1 MLRSARLALTLLFIT
16 LLSACGQKGAL
27 YLPDAERAPDPST
40 EQSQAEP
47 SLEN

>member
-1 MLRSARLALTLLFIT
+1 MLRLARLVLTMLFIT

-27 YLPDAERAPDPST
+27 YLPDAERAPDQSA
-40 EQSQAEP
+40 EQSQTEP